1 VRLFG
6 TSLGANRTQNNV
18 PDSTVTL
25 PRHRNAVKN
34 EFDDFDDDDDDDDD
48 DDAYVPDILH

>member
-1 VRLFG
+1 MRLFG